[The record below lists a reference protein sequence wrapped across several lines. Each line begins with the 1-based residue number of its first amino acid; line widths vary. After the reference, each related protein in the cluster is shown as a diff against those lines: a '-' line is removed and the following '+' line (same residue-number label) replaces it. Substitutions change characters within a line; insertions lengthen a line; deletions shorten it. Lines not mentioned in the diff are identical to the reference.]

1 MLQYA
6 TVEEYRE
13 DTGDKTSDA
22 VRVNAMLKQQSAKLR
37 AHCGI
42 TASETL
48 SEDASE
54 LARLLVTDA
63 VRKALTQTVL
73 DGLGDVVGVKQA
85 GFSVNGF
92 QSNITL
98 SNPSGSAYFDT
109 NTLKAFKKLLRRGA
123 RAGFVY
129 LGGA

>member
-6 TVEEYRE
+6 TVEQYRE

-42 TASETL
+42 TATETL

-63 VRKALTQTVL
+63 VRKALMQTVL

-92 QSNITL
+92 LTPRSQRKTYT
-98 SNPSGSAYFDT
+98 A
-109 NTLKAFKKLLRRGA
+109 
-123 RAGFVY
+123 
-129 LGGA
+129 